1 MKKKLCLCSL
11 FVVLF
16 FSFSS
21 CNSDFQALITFKAT
35 SDRSN
40 LLYNWSNSTH
50 PCSWLGVT
58 CNSNTTQ
65 VTRLVLQN
73 LNLSGSIQPLI
84 QLTHLRLLSLKY
96 NNLSLL
102 SSLPLDFSSW
112 KNLKLL
118 YLSHNLFS
126 GNFPSGINQLRRLRR
141 IDLSFNRF
149 SGDIPLTP
157 LGQLSNLLTLQLES
171 NEFTGFLHVSLQIE
185 SFISLIEF
193 NVSNN
198 KLSGEIP
205 KPLSLFPSSSFNRN
219 KNLCGKPLLKKC
231 VNETVDNEDPLPVEI
246 PSGHGRKKISIKAI
260 LLILLIDIAIVA
272 FIGLGIF
279 LCCRKIKRRK
289 QKREIKKEDNELKK
303 SYVYEYGRQGNEE
316 LVFFEGSKRFK
327 VDELLKAS
335 AEMLGKGSIGTTY
348 KAVMDNGDVVVV
360 KRAKERRKKKDV
372 EGLLK
377 EIGGLRHSNLVSL
390 RAYYCSKDEL
400 LFVYDF
406 FPKGSLHSLLHGNRG
421 PGRTPLDW
429 TTRLKFALGVAEG
442 LVYLHNASKSKL
454 SHGHLTSSNV
464 VIDEEGSAHLS
475 DVALHQLMVTAA
487 PTNTEYKAPELM
499 LNTHN
504 SRKSSQKSDVY
515 SFGVILLEILTG
527 KMAMGEGETS
537 LVKWVQSVV
546 REEWT
551 SEVFDFEL
559 LRYKE
564 MEEEMVAL
572 LQVALLC
579 LTPTPHNRPKIS
591 VVHKM
596 IKDIRMKEWGEFTNS
611 PMNNPTSDS
620 SPYLSEGTLTTS
632 S

>member
-1 MKKKLCLCSL
+1 MKKKLSFFSFL
-11 FVVLF
+11 VVLF

-21 CNSDFQALITFKAT
+21 SNSDFQALMTFKAS

-40 LLYNWSNSTH
+40 SLYNWSNSTH

-73 LNLSGSIQPLI
+73 LNLSGSIQVLT

-96 NNLSLL
+96 NNLSSF

-118 YLSHNLFS
+118 YLSHNQFS
-126 GNFPSGINQLRRLRR
+126 GNFPSGIDQLRRLRR
-141 IDLSFNRF
+141 IDLSYNRF
-149 SGDIPLTP
+149 SGEIPSTP
-157 LGQLSNLLTLQLES
+157 LSQLSNLLTLQLES
-171 NEFTGFLHVSLQIE
+171 NEFTGFLHVYSQVE
-185 SFISLIEF
+185 SFVSLIEF
-193 NVSNN
+193 NVSEN

-205 KPLSLFPSSSFNRN
+205 KPFSLFPSSSFTGN

-231 VNETVDNEDPLPVEI
+231 FNETVDSDPLPVEI
-246 PSGHGRKKISIKAI
+246 PTGHGRKKISFKAI
-260 LLILLIDIAIVA
+260 LLILLIDVGIVA
-272 FIGLGIF
+272 FIALGIF
-279 LCCRKIKRRK
+279 FCCRTIKRRK

-303 SYVYEYGRQGNEE
+303 SNVYEYGRQDNEE
-316 LVFFEGSKRFK
+316 LVFFEGSKQYK

-348 KAVMDNGDVVVV
+348 KAVMVNGDVVVV
-360 KRAKERRKKKDV
+360 KRARKRRKKKEV
-372 EGLLK
+372 EGLLQ
-377 EIGGLRHSNLVSL
+377 EIGRLRHSNLVSL

-400 LFVYDF
+400 LFVYDY

-464 VIDEEGSAHLS
+464 VIDEEGNAHLS
-475 DVALHQLMVTAA
+475 DFALHQLLVTAA

-504 SRKSSQKSDVY
+504 SRKFSQKGDVY

-572 LQVALLC
+572 LQLALLC
-579 LTPTPHNRPKIS
+579 LAPKPHNRPKIS
-591 VVHKM
+591 IVHKM
-596 IKDIRMKEWGEFTNS
+596 IKDIRLREWGEFTNS
-611 PMNNPTSDS
+611 PTNDRPSDS
-620 SPYLSEGTLTTS
+620 SLSLSEGTPTTS
-632 S
+632 